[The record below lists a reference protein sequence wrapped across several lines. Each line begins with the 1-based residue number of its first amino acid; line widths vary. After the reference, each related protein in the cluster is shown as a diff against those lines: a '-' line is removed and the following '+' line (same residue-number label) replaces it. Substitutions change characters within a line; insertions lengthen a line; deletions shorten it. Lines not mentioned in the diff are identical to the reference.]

1 MNGAGEGN
9 RTLVTSLED
18 WRSTIELRPQRGARR
33 RRNQRDVKRKD
44 AKTQGR
50 IRRPS
55 AQGNRQSLN
64 VSKRQA
70 RRGPS
75 LQAGHRGGDRWAA
88 NPKGRGDKAVAGCG
102 DEHVP
107 TPTLSAAL
115 GFGATSPP
123 TPGFGAT
130 RAEIKAG
137 GPAERDQDYADG
149 TDIGGG
155 KLIPQ
160 SGTDMLKSKANVQ
173 GPKPKVKGDEGRV
186 RFRRGRGR

>member
-50 IRRPS
+50 IRRAS

-70 RRGPS
+70 GRGPS
-75 LQAGHRGGDRWAA
+75 LQAGHRGEIAGRQTRRAGGTRRW
-88 NPKGRGDKAVAGCG
+88 PDVGTSRPHPDFVG
-102 DEHVP
+102 
-107 TPTLSAAL
+107 SL
-115 GFGATSPP
+115 GFRRDKSAY
-123 TPGFGAT
+123 
-130 RAEIKAG
+130 AG
-137 GPAERDQDYADG
+137 LR
-149 TDIGGG
+149 
-155 KLIPQ
+155 
-160 SGTDMLKSKANVQ
+160 
-173 GPKPKVKGDEGRV
+173 GDEG
-186 RFRRGRGR
+186 GN